1 MFIKCS
7 SLGVDMASM
16 LVGQDGVLVYRRSGD
31 ESDDQ
36 LPSPRRS
43 GPVTATAIKVSRR
56 ENSMFSRLFPLSEQ
70 GRKVVVVAMAG

>member
-1 MFIKCS
+1 
-7 SLGVDMASM
+7 MAAT
-16 LVGQDGVLVYRRSGD
+16 LVGQDDVLVYRRSGD
-31 ESDDQ
+31 DRDDQ
-36 LPSPRRS
+36 LTSPRRS